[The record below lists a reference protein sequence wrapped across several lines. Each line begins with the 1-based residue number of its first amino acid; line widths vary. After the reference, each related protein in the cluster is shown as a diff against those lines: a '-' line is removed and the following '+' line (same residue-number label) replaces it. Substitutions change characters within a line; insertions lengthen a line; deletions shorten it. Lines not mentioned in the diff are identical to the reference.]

1 MSRDERNRIS
11 FLVHD
16 VSRLGRTAF
25 DHRLKPLDVTRS
37 QWWVLNGLSGKGN
50 DGRTQT
56 ELARLLDIGKVALG
70 GIVDRL
76 EGRGLVKRRPDG
88 TDGRVNRVY
97 LTRKG
102 GDVLSRVG
110 KIGVGLDAQVMR
122 GISSAN
128 RDLLTDALHAMK
140 SNLIALDAVP
150 GSKNHSRE

>member
-1 MSRDERNRIS
+1 MNRNERNRIS

-37 QWWVLNGLSGKGN
+37 QWWVLNGLAGKGN
-50 DGRTQT
+50 NGITQT
-56 ELARLLDIGKVALG
+56 ELARSLDIGKVALG

-76 EGRGLVKRRPDG
+76 EERGLVKRCPDG
-88 TDGRVNRVY
+88 TDGRMNRVY

-102 GDVLSRVG
+102 IDILNRVG
-110 KIGVGLDAQVMR
+110 KIGVTLDAQVMR
-122 GISSAN
+122 GIPAARRN
-128 RDLLTDALHAMK
+128 MLADALHAMK

-150 GSKNHSRE
+150 GSKNHSRG

>member
-1 MSRDERNRIS
+1 MNRNERNRIT

-25 DHRLKPLDVTRS
+25 DHRLRPLDVTRS
-37 QWWVLNGLSGKGN
+37 QWWVLSGLSLKGN
-50 DGRTQT
+50 DGITQT

-76 EGRGLVKRRPDG
+76 EDRGLVKRRSDG
-88 TDGRVNRVY
+88 LDGRINRVF

-102 GDVLSRVG
+102 TAVLNRVG
-110 KIGVGLDAQVMR
+110 KIGVNLDAQVMR
-122 GISSAN
+122 GISIAH
-128 RDLLTDALHAMK
+128 RDMLASILNAMK

-150 GSKNHSRE
+150 GSKNHARE